1 MTTALAVLKGGICS
15 TVQDLGRVGYR
26 AYGVPVSG
34 ALDTVTLEL
43 ANALVGNAPHIAA
56 IEMLYAGAAVQA
68 QGGRVRIAVCGAEA
82 TLTRHGSA
90 AAIAL
95 PRWQSVVLE
104 AGDIVR
110 VGHVER
116 TSAAYLAVEGGIDTP
131 LVLGSASTYLRG
143 ALGGWHGRILKA
155 GDVLPVKLQQA
166 AARAELR
173 YVRPPTLEAPRVLRV
188 IAGPQHDRFSESAM
202 QVLLASEY
210 GVSSHSDRSGLRL
223 EGPPLQ
229 HVGGFDL
236 SSEGVATG
244 SIQVPGSGLP
254 VILIADHPTVGGY
267 PKIATII
274 TADLPAAGRLRMGSR
289 VSFSLTDGTGAD
301 EARAQLR
308 RDVTAVISSLE
319 DIAA

>member
-1 MTTALAVLKGGICS
+1 MTTALAILKGGICS
-15 TVQDLGRVGYR
+15 TLQDLGRVGYR

-34 ALDTVTLEL
+34 ALDPVTLEL
-43 ANALVGNAPHIAA
+43 ANTLVGNAPHTAA

-68 QGGRVRIAVCGAEA
+68 QGGRVRVAVCGAAA

-90 AAIAL
+90 GTIAIAQ
-95 PRWQSVVLE
+95 WQSVTLE

-155 GDVLPVKLQQA
+155 GDVLPTTLAQA
-166 AARAELR
+166 QSRAERR
-173 YVRPPTLEAPRVLRV
+173 YVRPPPLEAPRVLRV
-188 IAGPQHDRFSESAM
+188 ITGPQHERFTADAM
-202 QVLLASEY
+202 QVLLTSEY
-210 GVSSHSDRSGLRL
+210 AVSSNSDRSGLRL
-223 EGPPLQ
+223 EGPPLR

-244 SIQVPGSGLP
+244 SIQVPGSGHP

-274 TADLPAAGRLRMGSR
+274 TADLAAAGRLRMGSR
-289 VSFSLTDGTGAD
+289 VSFSRVDAAGAD
-301 EARAQLR
+301 EARAQLQ
-308 RDVTAVISSLE
+308 RDVTAVIASLE